1 MRGRAILLTLL
12 LLGGVLFAEDK
23 PKAPPPAV
31 TKAQLEAR
39 VKELTAAREQ
49 AIANLQALNGAI
61 QDCEYW
67 IAEVEKAEKEAAAEE
82 EAKPKK

>member
-12 LLGGVLFAEDK
+12 LLGGVLLAENK

-31 TKAQLEAR
+31 TKAQLESR
-39 VKELTAAREQ
+39 VKELTAARDQ
-49 AIANLQALNGAI
+49 ALANLQALNGAI

-67 IAEVEKAEKEAAAEE
+67 IAEVEKAEKEAAAKEPVKE
-82 EAKPKK
+82 KK